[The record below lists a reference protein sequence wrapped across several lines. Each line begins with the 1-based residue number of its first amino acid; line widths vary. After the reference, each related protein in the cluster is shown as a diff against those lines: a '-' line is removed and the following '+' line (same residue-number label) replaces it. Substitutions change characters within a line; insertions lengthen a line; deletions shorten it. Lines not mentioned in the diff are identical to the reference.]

1 MPAFPTHVHHGLVAE
16 ERLRGLYR
24 AATPTEK
31 LAVVARLNG
40 TLAALKEAALRAAHP
55 EWSAEE
61 RRAALRRWWWSS
73 RA

>member
-1 MPAFPTHVHHGLVAE
+1 MPESPTSEPPGLAAE
-16 ERLRGLYR
+16 ERLRALYR
-24 AATPTEK
+24 AASPTEK

-55 EWSAEE
+55 AWSAEE

-73 RA
+73 LA